1 LKGEQLLPE
10 ILALVGGSIVLIAC
24 LVTKKSGEY
33 TFFATAVV
41 SVVSFVCGNAIKNIL
56 NNSQDKNPQ

>member
-24 LVTKKSGEY
+24 LVTRKSGEY
-33 TFFATAVV
+33 TFFVTAVV

-56 NNSQDKNPQ
+56 K